1 MTYEEKKQAINEAWE
16 LRNLCERERKKE
28 THKECPFWNEEL
40 DDCELHI
47 GWPSD
52 WSIPIVTRW
61 TPEDVALAK
70 ALKAFG
76 VKTVY
81 KHFDIVYWRLN
92 TGATGALLF
101 GAFKDLRADDREVS
115 LDTIIKEA
123 EGE

>member
-28 THKECPFWNEEL
+28 THKECQFWNEEL

-70 ALKAFG
+70 ALKEAGVLTITRDSDGDIRYWNGCVTCGFMKCHAFLG
-76 VKTVY
+76 LG
-81 KHFDIVYWRLN
+81 H
-92 TGATGALLF
+92 G
-101 GAFKDLRADDREVS
+101 DRID

-123 EGE
+123 DG

>member
-61 TPEDVALAK
+61 TPEDVVLAK

-76 VKTVY
+76 AIFLEKEKSGAITVC
-81 KHFDIVYWRLN
+81 FNNGDLCEAPVL
-92 TGATGALLF
+92 
-101 GAFKDLRADDREVS
+101 AFKCMPDGSYHIDN
-115 LDTIIKEA
+115 IIKEA
-123 EGE
+123 EG